1 MGLPSNSRAKAGL
14 ASRWAG
20 LALFAA
26 ALAGFA
32 GCATKPEDRNGPRAR
47 EDVAEYR
54 QIALDAQKVVK
65 ATLQSLD
72 RAAAHTSCPP
82 RVFKAF
88 TQDVQ
93 RLEVDSFKMRA
104 RAQAMRARGKA
115 YFEQWHEHLASLKD
129 PEVRKL
135 AEQRHDL
142 LQQSFS
148 RIHLTSQQTRE
159 AFQPFLAGLRRLRN
173 GLENDPG
180 FASADSAKLL
190 VRTTRDHGQ
199 KVEAGLADILEELK
213 SVAAALKP
221 AKLVTK

>member
-1 MGLPSNSRAKAGL
+1 M
-14 ASRWAG
+14 
-20 LALFAA
+20 ALFAA

-104 RAQAMRARGKA
+104 RAQAMRAR
-115 YFEQWHEHLASLKD
+115 
-129 PEVRKL
+129 
-135 AEQRHDL
+135 
-142 LQQSFS
+142 
-148 RIHLTSQQTRE
+148 
-159 AFQPFLAGLRRLRN
+159 
-173 GLENDPG
+173 PG
-180 FASADSAKLL
+180 VF
-190 VRTTRDHGQ
+190 
-199 KVEAGLADILEELK
+199 
-213 SVAAALKP
+213 AAAARATARWPRLWP
-221 AKLVTK
+221 TLSANR